1 MENLIGLLVPTL
13 LNTIVFWIVNLVMA
27 AVVAGGCSR
36 CIDLRVIEHAPCQ
49 MGTLSWRRAWGG
61 ICLLWMHLVSCAE
74 HVQDNL
80 VVFI

>member
-36 CIDLRVIEHAPCQ
+36 CI
-49 MGTLSWRRAWGG
+49 GRAD
-61 ICLLWMHLVSCAE
+61 A
-74 HVQDNL
+74 
-80 VVFI
+80 